1 MNRETQ
7 KLKSATANKNIEVCN
22 LKHEIGISEYNIL
35 FMKSETCETVH
46 TKLTNQNPGIQ
57 HTSNPKPETGKA
69 EYNSGSQKPEMRSPK
84 YETPNPKS
92 AI

>member
-1 MNRETQ
+1 MNCETQ

-57 HTSNPKPETGKA
+57 HTSNESYDPRREAEETGLG
-69 EYNSGSQKPEMRSPK
+69 E
-84 YETPNPKS
+84 
-92 AI
+92 